1 MKRYLPLQL
10 NKIWISTFAKAA
22 GEVLQESIT
31 LLPFINLFFSVLT
44 VNQNLDMKLLD
55 NKIAIITG
63 ASRGIG
69 EGIALKMAEHGA
81 HVAFSY
87 VSSDEKAKALEDK
100 LKTFGV
106 KAKAYKSNAGIF
118 SDCEAM
124 VNDVVNE
131 FGTIDVC
138 INNAG
143 ISKDNL
149 LLRMT
154 EQQWDEVMAINLKSV
169 FNMTK
174 QVIRPMMKAKSG
186 SIINMSS
193 IIGET
198 GNAGQS
204 SYAASKAGVIGFT
217 KSVAKELSS
226 RNIRCNAIAPGFIET
241 DMTSYLKEGEG
252 ADKYKAGIP
261 LGRFG
266 TTEDIANTALFLA
279 SNMGSYI
286 TGQVISVCGGLN
298 I

>member
-1 MKRYLPLQL
+1 
-10 NKIWISTFAKAA
+10 
-22 GEVLQESIT
+22 
-31 LLPFINLFFSVLT
+31 
-44 VNQNLDMKLLD
+44 MKLLQD
-55 NKIAIITG
+55 KVAIVTG
-63 ASRGIG
+63 AARGIG
-69 EGIALKMAEHGA
+69 EGIAIKFAEQGA
-81 HVAFSY
+81 HIAFTY
-87 VSSDEKAKALEDK
+87 VSDSSAVKAKTLEEK
-100 LKTFGV
+100 LIAMGV
-106 KAKAYKSNAGIF
+106 KAKAYQSNAGDF
-118 SDCEAM
+118 SACE
-124 VNDVVNE
+124 NLVNE
-131 FGTIDVC
+131 VVKEFGQIDICV
-138 INNAG
+138 NNAG

-154 EQQWDEVMAINLKSV
+154 PEQWDDVMQTNLKSV

-193 IIGET
+193 VIGEM

-217 KSVAKELSS
+217 KSIAKELGS
-226 RNIRCNAIAPGFIET
+226 RNIRCNAIAPGFVET

-266 TTEDIANTALFLA
+266 TADDVANVTLFLA
-279 SNMGSYI
+279 SEMSSYV
-286 TGQVISVCGGLN
+286 TGQVISACGGLN